1 MTIVDLQR
9 AGPRR
14 VPWHETVTV
23 RGLRHR
29 LTWWGERSSTPVI
42 LLHGWMDTGETWQFL
57 VDHLPEGWSCVAP
70 DWRGFGGT
78 EWPAEGYWFADYFA
92 DLEALLDVLSPGEPA
107 RLIAH
112 SMGGNVATMYAG
124 IRPKRARWV
133 VNVEGV
139 GLKRTSPDAA
149 PDRYAEWLDEL
160 REPVQSRRYGSID
173 SVINFIVSRNPA
185 MPLDRAAFIA
195 RAWTRPTDDG
205 GVTMGFDP
213 RHRRVGAM
221 LFRREEAEACW
232 RRIEAPVLL
241 FLADKSEILPRIS
254 PDGGDEYFHSLY
266 RDLQIVHVPEVG
278 HMMHLEVPELLAARI
293 VEFAATR

>member
-1 MTIVDLQR
+1 MTTL
-9 AGPRR
+9 GPRR

-29 LTWWGERSSTPVI
+29 LTWWGERSSTPVV

-57 VDHLPEGWSCVAP
+57 VDHLPESWSCVAP

-78 EWPAEGYWFADYFA
+78 EWPADGYWFADYLA
-92 DLEALLDVLSPGEPA
+92 DLEALLDQLCPGEPA
-107 RLIAH
+107 RIVAH
-112 SMGGNVATMYAG
+112 SMGGNVASMYAG

-139 GLKRTSPDAA
+139 GLKRSSPDGA
-149 PDRYAEWLDEL
+149 PDRYAEWLDGQ
-160 REPVQSRRYGSID
+160 REPVQSRRYNSIE
-173 SVINFIVSRNPA
+173 SVINFILARNPA
-185 MPLDRAAFIA
+185 MPRERATFIA
-195 RAWTRPTDDG
+195 QTWTRPAGD

-241 FLADKSEILPRIS
+241 FLGEKSEILPRIS
-254 PDGGDEYFHSLY
+254 PDGSDEYFHSVY
-266 RDLQIVHVPEVG
+266 RDVRIVRVPDVG
-278 HMMHLEVPELLAARI
+278 HMMHLEAPELLARHI

>member
-1 MTIVDLQR
+1 MTTSGL
-9 AGPRR
+9 RR

-23 RGLRHR
+23 RGLGHR
-29 LTWWGERSSTPVI
+29 LTWWGERSQTPVV

-57 VDHLPEGWSCVAP
+57 VDHLPESWSCVAP

-78 EWPAEGYWFADYFA
+78 EWPADGYWFADYFA
-92 DLEALLDVLSPGEPA
+92 DLEALLDLLCPKDPA

-124 IRPKRARWV
+124 IRPKRARWI

-139 GLKRTSPDAA
+139 GLKRSSPEAA
-149 PDRYAEWLDEL
+149 PDRYAEWLDEV
-160 REPVQSRRYGSID
+160 REPAHSRRYASIE
-173 SVINFIVSRNPA
+173 SVINFILSRNPA
-185 MPLDRAAFIA
+185 MTRERATFVA
-195 RAWTRPTDDG
+195 RSWTQPAGDG

-213 RHRRVGAM
+213 RHRRVSAM

-241 FLADKSEILPRIS
+241 FLGEKSEILPRIS
-254 PDGGDEYFHSLY
+254 PDGGDDYFHSLY

-278 HMMHLEVPELLAARI
+278 HMMHLEAPELLASHI